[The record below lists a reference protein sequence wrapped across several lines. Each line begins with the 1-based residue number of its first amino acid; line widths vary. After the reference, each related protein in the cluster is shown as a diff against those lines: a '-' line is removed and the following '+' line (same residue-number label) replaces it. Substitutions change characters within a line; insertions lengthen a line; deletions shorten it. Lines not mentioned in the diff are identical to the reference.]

1 MSINRHNY
9 EEFFL
14 LYVDNELSAQER
26 NAVDVFVDQNPD
38 LGRELMLLQQSVLK
52 QGDIVFEDKEGLL
65 KVPELAALQERL
77 LLFEDDELDFAETT
91 EIKNLLVTD
100 ASAAKEWHILQKT
113 KLQPDTAIVFPD
125 KKSLYRTAG
134 GRVVG
139 FKWWRAV
146 AAALLLGLGIW
157 TGVTIYKNNVK
168 TGATTESIANGN
180 KTTAPQNTAN
190 NSSSVPVPVEPVIKT
205 PIVPETVVTTNIQK
219 DQALRPE
226 EKTNPQK
233 NVLPRDKN
241 LPVKGNNNMAHLP
254 ADKLPGNN
262 LPKPV
267 LENINKIAGNKNET
281 VIVEPGM
288 NEIKNNLDKNAV
300 AVNKTVVSVEPV
312 KTIIDKN
319 MAASTNTLA
328 QNTLLSNTN
337 ETNNNDHI
345 LYMDEEKVKRTK
357 IGGLFRKLKRVIERT
372 TNIKMG
378 NGIKVAGF
386 EIAKQ

>member
-14 LYVDNELSAQER
+14 LYVDNELSAEER
-26 NAVDVFVDQNPD
+26 NAVDVFVQQNPD

-52 QGDIVFEDKEGLL
+52 QGDIVFEDKDSLL
-65 KVPELAALQERL
+65 KVPELAALQEKL
-77 LLFEDDELDFAETT
+77 LLFADGELNFGESM
-91 EIKNLLVTD
+91 EIKNQLVTD
-100 ASAAKEWHILQKT
+100 AAAAKEWHVLQKT
-113 KLQPDTAIVFPD
+113 KLQPDTVIVFPD

-157 TGVTIYKNNVK
+157 TGVTIYKNNTK
-168 TGATTESIANGN
+168 TGAAKEPIASGNNTTVP
-180 KTTAPQNTAN
+180 KKTAN
-190 NSSSVPVPVEPVIKT
+190 NNSSVPVPVEPVIKI
-205 PIVPETVVTTNIQK
+205 PIAAETVATTNIQK

-226 EKTNPQK
+226 EKTNTKK

-241 LPVKGNNNMAHLP
+241 LQVKDKNNMAHLP

-262 LPKPV
+262 LTKPV

-288 NEIKNNLDKNAV
+288 NEMKNNIGKNAA
-300 AVNKTVVSVEPV
+300 AVNKTVISVEPV
-312 KTIIDKN
+312 KTVIDKY

-337 ETNNNDHI
+337 EPNNNDHI